1 MHLYPSLASNVGA
14 VTSVTCPPTDR
25 SAHEPALRA
34 ALCHPTEGDETCQC
48 PGCSRRLRPSP
59 QDALCPLDALSGYR
73 YVKTPSLPS
82 RCPMFTHWM
91 PYLATG
97 MSKLPPSPQ
106 NALRPLDAL
115 SGHMYVKTP
124 SLPSKCPTSTGCL
137 IWPQVCRN
145 YLIPLKMPLRPLDAL
160 SGHRCV
166 KTPAFP
172 QNALR
177 PLDALSGHRYVKTPA
192 FPQNALRP
200 LDALSGHRYVKT
212 PRLPSKS
219 PYVHWMPYLA
229 TGMSKLPPS
238 LKKPYVHWMPYLA
251 TGMSKLPP
259 FPQNALRPLDALSG
273 HRYVKT
279 TSFPSRCPTS
289 TGCPYLATGV

>member
-212 PRLPSKS
+212 P
-219 PYVHWMPYLA
+219 A
-229 TGMSKLPPS
+229 
-238 LKKPYVHWMPYLA
+238 
-251 TGMSKLPP
+251 
-259 FPQNALRPLDALSG
+259 FPQKALCPLDALSGHRYVKTPAFPQKALRPLDALSG

-279 TSFPSRCPTS
+279 PSLPSKCPTS
-289 TGCPYLATGV
+289 TGCPIWPQVCQNYLIPLKMPYVHWMPYLATGV